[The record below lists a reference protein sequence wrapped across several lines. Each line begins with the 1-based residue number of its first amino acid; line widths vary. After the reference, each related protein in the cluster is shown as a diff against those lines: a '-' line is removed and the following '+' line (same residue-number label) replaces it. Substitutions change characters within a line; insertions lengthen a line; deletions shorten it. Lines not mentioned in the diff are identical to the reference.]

1 MRSISL
7 NALLIGIF
15 MIALIMSIPAKAD
28 RAVIPF
34 TDASVYGPG
43 QKAIIAWDGETERM
57 LLSTDVY
64 ANKGTKALELLP
76 LPSEPLIEEGS
87 FKSFES
93 IEHLMIA
100 KAPKVKEGAEPPSS
114 GLEVVFHKKIGAH
127 DISVVRVS
135 SLGELV
141 KEILIRFGEGG
152 ASQGIQGKVR
162 DLLNEYLIRGF
173 NYWVFDSIDLTE
185 DEASIQPLFFE
196 FRSSFLYYPM
206 KVSSLASGRT
216 KILLFIITKGTI
228 LYEEILPQGMS
239 FATYTDGSQICF
251 QLSKQ
256 ELKTIDE
263 KMAEMFE
270 QSAWLSVVK
279 YEGDLSDL
287 NFDLEYRPDKC
298 SSIKLTVDKPVC
310 GLGEE
315 VAMTVDFIHLL
326 PGCYEAQVLHFHLVR
341 LEILDSSGRLID
353 SWQWEVNNDLHKT
366 IYWRPTR
373 ADTYQVKASV
383 WFNGMTLQM
392 EDSQTVKVI
401 EKTKEQPTQLP
412 FCWVIAILLILAVL
426 AGIGMGWLLAKC
438 FGKSR

>member
-15 MIALIMSIPAKAD
+15 MIALIAASPAKAD
-28 RAVIPF
+28 RVVIPF

-127 DISVVRVS
+127 DITVVKVS

-152 ASQGIQGKVR
+152 VSQSIQGKVR

-173 NYWVFDSIDLTE
+173 NYWVFDSIDLT
-185 DEASIQPLFFE
+185 
-196 FRSSFLYYPM
+196 
-206 KVSSLASGRT
+206 
-216 KILLFIITKGTI
+216 
-228 LYEEILPQGMS
+228 MS
-239 FATYTDGSQICF
+239 AGS
-251 QLSKQ
+251 
-256 ELKTIDE
+256 
-263 KMAEMFE
+263 
-270 QSAWLSVVK
+270 
-279 YEGDLSDL
+279 
-287 NFDLEYRPDKC
+287 P
-298 SSIKLTVDKPVC
+298 
-310 GLGEE
+310 
-315 VAMTVDFIHLL
+315 
-326 PGCYEAQVLHFHLVR
+326 
-341 LEILDSSGRLID
+341 
-353 SWQWEVNNDLHKT
+353 
-366 IYWRPTR
+366 
-373 ADTYQVKASV
+373 
-383 WFNGMTLQM
+383 
-392 EDSQTVKVI
+392 
-401 EKTKEQPTQLP
+401 
-412 FCWVIAILLILAVL
+412 
-426 AGIGMGWLLAKC
+426 LAKA
-438 FGKSR
+438 GG